1 MMRVYLDNN
10 VLVDIEYGNYK
21 VSDFIAK
28 PYVEYYY
35 SDAHLNELL
44 EAVGN
49 PNVSQDGRLRLIE
62 EICGDNLILSG
73 GYAQPEFLQKSP
85 IEMYR
90 LVATPLMA
98 LINNQA
104 TNLTETFEK
113 IRTELDFNSVRFNNE
128 KPEKVLEILDKRM
141 LEKFHMSL
149 RQYLMLSEGFCGRT
163 LFITLL
169 NIIDAANYWGD
180 AKTEHSEV
188 ARMNDASHAYFA
200 SICDVLVTNDKR
212 MRRKI
217 EAIYSFL
224 GIQTKILSV
233 KEYLTYHI
241 NKAAKA
247 VVNGED

>member
-1 MMRVYLDNN
+1 MRVYLDNN

-28 PYVEYYY
+28 PYVENYY

-49 PNVSQDGRLRLIE
+49 PNVSQDGRLKLIE
-62 EICGDNLILSG
+62 EICGHNLILSG
-73 GYAQPEFLQKSP
+73 GYAQPEFLKKSP

-90 LVATPLMA
+90 LVARSLLP
-98 LINNQA
+98 LINKQA
-104 TNLTETFEK
+104 SNLTETFEK
-113 IRTELDFNSVRFNNE
+113 IRTELDFDSVKFNNE

-149 RQYLMLSEGFCGRT
+149 LQYLMLSEAIGGRV

-200 SICDVLVTNDKR
+200 SICDILVTNDKR

-217 EAIYSFL
+217 KAIYLFL
-224 GIQTKILSV
+224 GIQTKVLSV
-233 KEYLTYHI
+233 KEYLTQYI
-241 NKAAKA
+241 NKSVKVEAN
-247 VVNGED
+247 VED

>member
-21 VSDFIAK
+21 VFDFIAK

-49 PNVSQDGRLRLIE
+49 PNVSQDGRLTLIE
-62 EICGDNLILSG
+62 EICGRNLILSG

-85 IEMYR
+85 SEMYR
-90 LVATPLMA
+90 IVDTPLRA
-98 LINNQA
+98 RINKQISNC
-104 TNLTETFEK
+104 TDIFEK
-113 IRTELDFNSVRFNNE
+113 IRQKLDFDSKIFNNV
-128 KPEKVLEILDKRM
+128 KPEDVLDILDKRM

-149 RQYLMLSEGFCGRT
+149 MKYLMLSEGFGGRT
-163 LFITLL
+163 LFITLI

-217 EAIYSFL
+217 KAIYLFL
-224 GIQTKILSV
+224 GIQTKVLSV
-233 KEYLTYHI
+233 KEYLIQYI
-241 NKAAKA
+241 K
-247 VVNGED
+247 